1 MYGLPKIRNADVP
14 LKSFVSCVNT
24 FAYDVSAYLAYI
36 LSPLTVSSDF
46 AVNNSAHFVSTV
58 SSERV
63 LDNKIMVSTDI

>member
-14 LKSFVSCVNT
+14 LKSFVSC
-24 FAYDVSAYLAYI
+24 VSAYLAYI

-63 LDNKIMVSTDI
+63 LDNKIMVSNDI